1 MDSVTFLAALAT
13 GVVLLVLLGMA
24 VSVYQKCR
32 PNHAMI
38 VFGAGGSRVIKGG
51 GTPVWPMIEQRAFLS
66 LEVMTIELRN
76 FAPLQTDDGIN
87 VLITATAQVKVMGEE
102 ESIKIAAEQFL
113 GKSDQEIA
121 ALAHEIIIGQVRA
134 TAVKLPYETLAR
146 DFNLVSSQIQQ
157 ALIPELAK
165 LGMTIVSLTIAEVID
180 VGAGKQSA
188 VSRRVSVSTTARN
201 EIEEDGKTRVCR
213 PFSEL
218 VDAAYAH
225 DGDKSEVTRWWLS
238 NKVKELTKA
247 AEGLINS
254 DRAQELSTIAFPVG
268 SKDELLREF
277 AEAEKYLS
285 GLRDPRLRKI
295 GQEILVHAHEE
306 MNAVLAAAEKQNKER
321 CAAIKVRAATES
333 GGA

>member
-1 MDSVTFLAALAT
+1 M
-13 GVVLLVLLGMA
+13 G
-24 VSVYQKCR
+24 
-32 PNHAMI
+32 
-38 VFGAGGSRVIKGG
+38 
-51 GTPVWPMIEQRAFLS
+51 
-66 LEVMTIELRN
+66 
-76 FAPLQTDDGIN
+76 DD
-87 VLITATAQVKVMGEE
+87 
-102 ESIKIAAEQFL
+102 ESIKAAAEQFL

-157 ALIPELAK
+157 ALTPDLAK

-180 VGAGKQSA
+180 VGDGKSSA
-188 VSRRVSVSTTARN
+188 RRVSTTVRN
-201 EIEEDGKTRVCR
+201 EIAEDGKVLVRR

-254 DRAQELSTIAFPVG
+254 DRAQELSAIAFPVG
-268 SKDELLREF
+268 SRDELLREF

-295 GQEILVHAHEE
+295 GEEILGHAHEE

-321 CAAIKVRAATES
+321 GAAIKVHAAAES